1 MGTRAIGLFAG
12 GFLVTIA
19 SGQTLPE
26 YGYVFDI
33 HSPTL
38 MPGESTLVT
47 LAATYHEPE
56 SVKVAGVG
64 LDLFISTGSAGWSDA
79 ALIAPMA
86 GPGTS
91 PGTVASF
98 GFENILA
105 GQLVFPP
112 TGWIEDP
119 NPTLFWQATYTAPT
133 DVGAPFT
140 VEMTTETFA
149 YHVYVRRHS
158 GESIEVTDR
167 VVEGGA
173 TIHIIPAPAAASLMA
188 LWLVGAARPSR

>member
-1 MGTRAIGLFAG
+1 MRRTMMIATLAA
-12 GFLVTIA
+12 LATIA

-33 HSPTL
+33 DSPTL

-47 LAATYHEPE
+47 LAATYREPE

-64 LDLFISTGSAGWSDA
+64 LDLLISTGAEGWSDA

-98 GFENILA
+98 GFERILA

-119 NPTLFWQATYTAPT
+119 NPTLFWQATYTAPS
-133 DVGAPFT
+133 DVRASFS
-140 VEMTTETFA
+140 VEMTTETFG
-149 YHVYVRRHS
+149 YHVYVQRYS

-173 TIHIIPAPAAASLMA
+173 TIHVVPAPAAASLMA
-188 LWLVGAARPSR
+188 LGLLGAARRKR